1 MGSNSWLGVEP
12 LRDANGKAI
21 PLDTEILY
29 TTSGQVFQVGQF
41 RYSVRANRWF
51 VYGHYEHQ
59 RKSWIDIASCFL
71 LTPPDSWEK
80 LEEDAKVKACDYA
93 HAPRDEYGG
102 FVCCECR
109 FRESESCQQA
119 MVIDMIARAKKLAGI
134 EGEQR

>member
-1 MGSNSWLGVEP
+1 MGSDSWLGVEP

-59 RKSWIDIASCFL
+59 RKSWIDITSCFL
-71 LTPPDSWEK
+71 LTPPDSWE
-80 LEEDAKVKACDYA
+80 
-93 HAPRDEYGG
+93 
-102 FVCCECR
+102 F
-109 FRESESCQQA
+109 
-119 MVIDMIARAKKLAGI
+119 
-134 EGEQR
+134 EGEYDDAYECPECGKKFILEVHTEITYTSKRRIEDMPEGWRGDD